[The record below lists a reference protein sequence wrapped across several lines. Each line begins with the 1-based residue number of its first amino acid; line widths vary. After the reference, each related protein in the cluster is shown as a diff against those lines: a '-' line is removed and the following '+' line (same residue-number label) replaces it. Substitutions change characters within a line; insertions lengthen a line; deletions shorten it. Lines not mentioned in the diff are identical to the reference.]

1 MYATDYFE
9 RLTLNLL
16 RGQSATAPVRVY
28 IGLFLNNPG
37 DEGGGTEAGYS
48 GYARQEIVF
57 SAPQASGAGLSI
69 QNSAVIT
76 FAEASNAV
84 GNITHVAVFD
94 SLSGGNMYLYG
105 QLGTPLNVTAG
116 IAPVIRAGTTRWI
129 WSGKLSNVW
138 RTRIMNLLRGQS
150 CSGFTPFLALCNG
163 SPEDGGNEFSGNG
176 YARIGFS
183 FTSPVGEATGVTTV
197 QNAADIVSEEAT
209 GNWGQ
214 LTHIAIYD
222 AATNGQ
228 PFAISELGSS
238 APIFSGSVVAFRAG
252 KLKFSVN

>member
-1 MYATDYFE
+1 MYATDFFE
-9 RLTLNLL
+9 RLTLNLM
-16 RGQSATAPVRVY
+16 RGQSATAPGRVY

-37 DEGGGTEAGYS
+37 DEGGGTEVSYS
-48 GYARQEIVF
+48 GYARQEITF
-57 SAPQASGAGLSI
+57 SAPQASGSGLAI

-76 FAEASNAV
+76 FAEAQNAV
-84 GNITHVAVFD
+84 GNVTHVAIFD

-105 QLGTPLNVTAG
+105 QLGTPLNVTTG

-176 YARIGFS
+176 YARMAFS
-183 FTSPVGEATGVTTV
+183 FSSPTSEATGVMTV
-197 QNAADIVSEEAT
+197 QNSGDIVSEEAT
-209 GNWGQ
+209 GSWGQ
-214 LTHIAIYD
+214 LTHVAIYD
-222 AATNGQ
+222 AAINGQ
-228 PFAISELGSS
+228 AFAICELSSS